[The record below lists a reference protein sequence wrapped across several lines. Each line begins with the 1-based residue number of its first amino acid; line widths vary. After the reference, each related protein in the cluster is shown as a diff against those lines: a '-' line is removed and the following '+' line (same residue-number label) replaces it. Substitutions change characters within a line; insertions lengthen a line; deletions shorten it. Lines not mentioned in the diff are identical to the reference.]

1 MLWNKN
7 KVTIIAEIGTNHE
20 GDLDL
25 AIDLI
30 RSTADAGADIVKF
43 QSFIADELIS
53 KFDKNYERIKSL
65 ELKKEWYPILIEE
78 CKAKD
83 VKFLSTA
90 TSFTTLKWM
99 EEYNVEGYKVASSNI
114 SYTQIIDKLIVLK
127 KPIILSTGMA
137 GLDEINGLHMKLKEN
152 GVEHV
157 FLHCV
162 SKYPVEPHEMNLANI
177 QYLLDNLDCEIGF
190 SDHSLGDTM
199 GVAAV
204 SLGAK
209 IIEKHVTADKN
220 GKGMDNAVSLLPDEF
235 RSYCS
240 SIRETEKAL
249 KVNFDQNNSINSTYR
264 RSLHF
269 SQNLTKGSI
278 INMSDVCTI
287 RPEDGIKPSYLN
299 EVIGKKVKDSV
310 TKGTAIK
317 WDLIE

>member
-1 MLWNKN
+1 MLWNEN
-7 KVTIIAEIGTNHE
+7 SVTIIAEIGSNHE

-43 QSFIADELIS
+43 QSFIADELIPKS
-53 KFDKNYERIKSL
+53 DQNYERIKNL
-65 ELKKEWYPILIEE
+65 ELRKEWYPILIEE
-78 CKAKD
+78 CKLKG

-99 EEYNVEGYKVASSNI
+99 DEYNVEGYKVASSNI
-114 SYTQIIDKLIVLK
+114 SYTQIIDKLITLK

-137 GLDEINGLHMKLKEN
+137 SLNEINNLHKKLKKS
-152 GVEHV
+152 GLEHA

-162 SKYPVEPHEMNLANI
+162 SKYPVEPYEMNLGNI

-190 SDHSLGDTM
+190 SDHSLGDNM
-199 GVAAV
+199 SVAAV
-204 SLGAK
+204 SLGAR

-220 GKGMDNAVSLLPDEF
+220 GRGMDNAVSLLPDEF
-235 RSYCS
+235 KSYCS

-249 KVNFDQNNSINSTYR
+249 KVNFDQNNSIISTYR

-269 SQNLTKGSI
+269 SKNLAKGSI
-278 INMSDVCTI
+278 VKISDICTI
-287 RPEDGIKPSYLN
+287 RPEDGIKPVYLN
-299 EVIGKKVKDSV
+299 DVIGKKLKDNV
-310 TKGTAIK
+310 TKGAAIK